1 MGLRVYSLI
10 KMINSKDLEWATF
23 LYNVMD
29 EDLSYLEDLQEVEKS
44 LNTERPGKAVV
55 GFLNNW
61 RMRLSCNIVPDK
73 INNWYNADTKRVL
86 EELPHSLLKVDFN
99 KAHTVVNITTL
110 FNSLDKI
117 TGIND
122 TGASKIL
129 HIIKPNI
136 FVMWDN
142 EIREHYLKDFQGK
155 KNKAGS
161 KAYLFF
167 MQKMQ
172 EIAIPICKEN
182 ENIASDLSM
191 KLKRLYEGNL
201 RNHTKEPEKL
211 RLTKKIEFLEKK
223 GKSITKFLDE
233 YNWIVITKKISIPPV
248 WDL

>member
-23 LYNVMD
+23 LYNVMYQ
-29 EDLSYLEDLQEVEKS
+29 DLSYLEDLQEVEKS

-86 EELPHSLLKVDFN
+86 EELPHSLLKIDFN

-117 TGIND
+117 TEIND

-182 ENIASDLSM
+182 KNIASDLSM

-201 RNHTKEPEKL
+201 RNYTKESEKL
-211 RLTKKIEFLEKK
+211 KLTKEIDFLGKK